1 MLYSDKYRPNETYC
15 TDVCKWRVIDENGEA
30 TEYMAP
36 DDHTGVLIGKAILFD
51 RDWTSDSNFKIEVL
65 YHWADGQWS
74 LVHEQ

>member
-1 MLYSDKYRPNETYC
+1 VT
-15 TDVCKWRVIDENGEA
+15 DENGET

-36 DDHTGVLIGKAILFD
+36 DDHTGVMIGKAILFD
-51 RDWTSDSNFKIEVL
+51 RDWTSDSNFKIEML